1 MFSSR
6 LQASWWRPAPD
17 ALATG
22 LRPLSWLYAR
32 LVRRRRRQPGQRVGL
47 PVVVVGN
54 LVVGGAG
61 KTPTVIALVRLL
73 RAAGW
78 TPGIVS
84 RGYRRRD
91 DALLDV
97 TPQTEAAA
105 CGDEPLLI
113 RLRTAAPVV
122 VGRERVAAIRLLRE
136 RHPDVNVV
144 VSDDGL
150 QHWALHRDVQVI
162 VFDDRGAG
170 NGLLLP
176 AGPLREPM
184 PAVPPAGTLVL
195 YNAESATTPLP
206 GWTAR
211 RALDGVQPLADWWSG
226 AAPLPLDVLHGRPLL
241 AVAGI
246 AAPDRFFAML
256 EAAGLSITRCPLPD
270 HHRFDKLPWSPNA
283 ADVVL
288 TEKDAVKLR
297 PERIGHTRVWV
308 AALDFRP
315 DPAFNAAL
323 LRALPPSRH
332 EP

>member
-1 MFSSR
+1 
-6 LQASWWRPAPD
+6 
-17 ALATG
+17 
-22 LRPLSWLYAR
+22 
-32 LVRRRRRQPGQRVGL
+32 
-47 PVVVVGN
+47 
-54 LVVGGAG
+54 
-61 KTPTVIALVRLL
+61 
-73 RAAGW
+73 
-78 TPGIVS
+78 VS

-91 DALLDV
+91 RALMDV
-97 TPQTEAAA
+97 TPDTPVDT

-122 VGRERVAAIRLLRE
+122 VGRERVAAIRLLCE
-136 RHPDVNVV
+136 LHPSVDVAVC
-144 VSDDGL
+144 DDGL

-162 VFDDRGAG
+162 VFDDRGTG

-176 AGPLREPM
+176 AGPLRETLPT
-184 PAVPPAGTLVL
+184 APPANTLVL
-195 YNAESATTPLP
+195 YNAAAATTPLP

-211 RALDGVQPLADWWSG
+211 RALGGVLPLADWWSG
-226 AAPLPLDVLHGRPLL
+226 AAALPLHVLHGRPLL

-246 AAPDRFFAML
+246 AAPERFFGML
-256 EAAGLSITRCPLPD
+256 EAAGLSISRCPVPD
-270 HHRFDKLPWSPNA
+270 HHRFAKLPWSPNT

-297 PERIGHTRVWV
+297 PERVGQTRVWV